1 MQKDSLFSTS
11 LPQIIPCVLMITIL
25 TDGGDI
31 PLRFWLVF
39 SWWLMMRNFSC
50 IWWQC
55 SYLLWKN
62 VSQLLCPFLKLISL
76 FYLLLLLSFMSSL
89 YILDINLLS
98 TMWFA
103 NIFFPH
109 SIFCHLILL
118 MVSLVIQN
126 FWVWY
131 SPICLF
137 FMCWCWCHNQK
148 IFARAILRRF
158 LPMIYMRVSHFHIF
172 TSYF

>member
-1 MQKDSLFSTS
+1 
-11 LPQIIPCVLMITIL
+11 
-25 TDGGDI
+25 
-31 PLRFWLVF
+31 
-39 SWWLMMRNFSC
+39 MMRNFSC